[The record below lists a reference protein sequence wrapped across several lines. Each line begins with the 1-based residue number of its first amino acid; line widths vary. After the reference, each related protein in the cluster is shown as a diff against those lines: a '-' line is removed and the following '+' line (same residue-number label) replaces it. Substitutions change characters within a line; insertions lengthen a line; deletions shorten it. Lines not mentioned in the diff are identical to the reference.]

1 MMEAQGEAWGEA
13 VSLLISPTL
22 HYKMVG
28 LRGRCSLQGVF
39 LRCKILSLT
48 TSDSGTSCFLPAVV
62 HPPKS
67 SPPAGTD
74 PRPPTMAH
82 RRQGSGSHVPSEDR
96 QPSFVG
102 DHINDVVP
110 QGHNGPKLPSESRF
124 IHFLGRPI
132 SQVPGALCFKERRD
146 FFMSFWWAKDY
157 SILKRLSILSLFTV
171 VLKTGLM
178 QLQESIVKGFSL
190 LSVVCRLQVLTEFS
204 IRVEVS
210 FPW

>member
-1 MMEAQGEAWGEA
+1 
-13 VSLLISPTL
+13 
-22 HYKMVG
+22 MVG

-110 QGHNGPKLPSESRF
+110 QRTEIAIRKQ
-124 IHFLGRPI
+124 IHSFSGTTNI
-132 SQVPGALCFKERRD
+132 SSAWR
-146 FFMSFWWAKDY
+146 
-157 SILKRLSILSLFTV
+157 SLFQREERFFYE
-171 VLKTGLM
+171 LLM
-178 QLQESIVKGFSL
+178 G
-190 LSVVCRLQVLTEFS
+190 
-204 IRVEVS
+204 
-210 FPW
+210 